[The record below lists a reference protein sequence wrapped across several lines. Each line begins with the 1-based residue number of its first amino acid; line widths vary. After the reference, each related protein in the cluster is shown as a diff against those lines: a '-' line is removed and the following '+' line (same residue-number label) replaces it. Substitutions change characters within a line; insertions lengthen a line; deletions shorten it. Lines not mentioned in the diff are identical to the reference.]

1 MAKTDWVKV
10 AANFAAA
17 NSKTGISAKDWCEK
31 LGINYQSARRYLK
44 SRGQSPEQSDTF
56 QAAAEIAQKKLR
68 KPTKNCAIAQTA
80 TNAQKRK
87 PDKGM
92 RKDGGEQQATSS
104 DIAKPNLDR
113 DESGRFV
120 DGHSASVGNSGNPNP
135 LCNLVVTGNQLPVTH
150 GGYAKYFSDQSAFDG
165 VDELELRDELRL
177 CRARVISVTKSL
189 NELALL
195 LDQAEKPDDKS
206 NIYGQIL
213 RADEALS
220 RNVSRIE
227 SIEKTLSSLRVDDVT
242 IPKIEADTDRIKAAT
257 RKLTAEA
264 NKLERDEGGDTTPI
278 GDMVAELQDM
288 GTGGLMSQ

>member
-1 MAKTDWVKV
+1 MAKTNWDQV
-10 AANFAAA
+10 AAQYAAA
-17 NSKTGISAKDWCEK
+17 QAKTGISAKDWCEK
-31 LGINYQSARRYLK
+31 IGINYQSARRYLK
-44 SRGQSPEQSDTF
+44 SRGQSPDKPDTF
-56 QAAAEIAQKKLR
+56 QDAAEIAQKKLR

-87 PDKGM
+87 SDKGL
-92 RKDGGEQQATSS
+92 RKSGDEQQSTSS
-104 DIAKPNLDR
+104 DGAKRKADR
-113 DESGRFV
+113 DEAGLFAPGNR
-120 DGHSASVGNSGNPNP
+120 ASVGCPGNPSP
-135 LCNLVVTGNQLPVTH
+135 TVTFQVGNATAKTH
-150 GGYAKYFSDQSAFDG
+150 GGYARFFDDKSAF
-165 VDELELRDELRL
+165 EAAEEMRLQDELRL
-177 CRARVISVTKSL
+177 CRARVVSVTKAMNDL
-189 NELALL
+189 TELLE
-195 LDQAEKPDDKS
+195 QAEKPDEKAD
-206 NIYGQIL
+206 IYGKIL

-264 NKLERDEGGDTTPI
+264 NKLERDDGGDTTEL

>member
-1 MAKTDWVKV
+1 MAKTDWAKV
-10 AANFAAA
+10 AADYAAA
-17 NSKTGISAKDWCEK
+17 NSKTGISAKDWCDK

-44 SRGQSPEQSDTF
+44 SRGQSPNKPDTF
-56 QAAAEIAQKKLR
+56 QAAAQSAQKKLR
-68 KPTKNCAIAQTA
+68 KTAQNGQSAQTA

-87 PDKGM
+87 SDKGM
-92 RKDGGEQQATSS
+92 RKSGDERQSS
-104 DIAKPNLDR
+104 ASETVKPNGR
-113 DESGRFV
+113 DEAGRFT
-120 DGHSASVGNSGNPNP
+120 DGNQGNPNP
-135 LCNLVVTGNQLPVTH
+135 PRNRVVPGNQLPVTH

-165 VDELELRDELRL
+165 VDELGLRDELRL
-177 CRARVISVTKSL
+177 CRARVISVTRSI
-189 NELALL
+189 NELTELL
-195 LDQAEKPDDKS
+195 EQAEKPDEKVE
-206 NIYGQIL
+206 IYGKIL

-264 NKLERDEGGDTTPI
+264 NKLERDDGGDTTPI

>member
-1 MAKTDWVKV
+1 MAKTDWAKV
-10 AANFAAA
+10 AADFAAA

-87 PDKGM
+87 SSKVL
-92 RKDGGEQQATSS
+92 RKDGVEQQSTSS
-104 DIAKPNLDR
+104 DSAKPNGR
-113 DESGRFV
+113 DESGRFT
-120 DGHSASVGNSGNPNP
+120 DGNQGNLNPPRNR
-135 LCNLVVTGNQLPVTH
+135 VVPGNQLPVTH
-150 GGYAKYFSDQSAFDG
+150 GGYAQYFSDQSAFDG
-165 VDELELRDELRL
+165 VDELGLRDELRL

-195 LDQAEKPDDKS
+195 LDQAEKPEDKS
-206 NIYGQIL
+206 NIYGQML
-213 RADEALS
+213 RADEAMS
-220 RNVSRIE
+220 RNISRIE

-288 GTGGLMSQ
+288 GTGGLMS